1 MLKHYFTVAVR
12 LIKRNFLFSAIN
24 MLGFIL
30 GICAAFLIYLW
41 VVDELTFED
50 FQKNGD
56 SIYRVIKVGRDA
68 SGRVKEDP
76 SVVAP
81 LVQAFKEG
89 FPQVENA
96 TFLKYESR
104 VPLEYGDKAVDATQV
119 YVDTCFFDIFSFPVL
134 SGNPNLLKHDPK
146 QIVLEEKTANKIF
159 GKESPIGKQFKHE
172 MFGKV
177 DYLTVAAVVKVPL
190 KCHIQ
195 FEVAFS
201 SLYWTFIPLNWTFSE
216 HIHVYIQMKDNGL
229 LAEKDR
235 IAMNRVWADKTGEK
249 FALIFQPIKD
259 IHLRTGFIDSK
270 VTNHG
275 QISQIYLFS
284 ALALLVIFMGAFNFT
299 TLSTARASLR
309 YKEIGVR
316 KVTGGKRK
324 TLISQFLSE
333 SMIQAFLSLVL
344 ALALTELLLPF
355 FNRMVDKDI
364 TLQLS
369 WEVLLFV
376 FLGIFGVGCLAGS
389 YPAFYLSTINP
400 LLAFKGGYKTGRKGG
415 FIKGLV
421 CVQFVIAITLILCT
435 SIVFKQLNYIQ
446 NQDLGLDKENIVVVE
461 TNLWYGVDDFK
472 QEVLRNPR
480 VLSVAMGVEMTD
492 YLKGYDREGEMIE
505 WHKEDGS
512 LDSLRMTQMFGDGD
526 LIKTLGLRLIKGD
539 NFKADVNAYWDHT
552 YDFPAV
558 INETAWK
565 MMKVEDPIGM
575 TLEKAFWGGGAA
587 KVVGVVEDFNFQPLR
602 EAIKPAY
609 IVFSPEAITWL
620 YIKIAPDN
628 KGETLAFL
636 KETYERINPFF
647 SKEFRYKFYTDT
659 LNSNYAREQQQSRI
673 FLIFT
678 ILAII
683 IAMMGVFGLVALST
697 TQRTKEIGVRKVIG
711 AHSDRIVKMFCYE
724 YMRWVCI
731 AFVIAC
737 PLGYLFMDRWLST
750 FAYQTSISWWLFP
763 LAGLIIL
770 AITLLTVIAQTYR
783 TASQNP
789 VNSLRYE

>member
-1 MLKHYFTVAVR
+1 MFKHYFTVAIR

-30 GICAAFLIYLW
+30 GISAAFLIYLW

-56 SIYRVIKVGRDA
+56 SIYRVIKVEKDA
-68 SGRVKEDP
+68 SGKITEDP
-76 SVVAP
+76 SVVVP

-96 TFLKYESR
+96 TFIKYESR
-104 VPLEYGDKAVDATQV
+104 LPLEYGDKAVDALQV
-119 YVDTCFFDIFSFPVL
+119 YVDSSFFEVFSFPVL
-134 SGNPNLLKHDPK
+134 SGNPNLLKQDPT
-146 QIVLEEKTANKIF
+146 QIVLEEKTAQKIF

-177 DYLTVAAVVKVPL
+177 SYLTVAAVVRIPRKS
-190 KCHIQ
+190 HIQ
-195 FEVAFS
+195 FEVASS
-201 SLYWTFIPLNWTFSE
+201 SLSWTFIPLNWNFSE
-216 HIHVYIQMKDNGL
+216 NIHVYIQMKGNSQ

-235 IAMNRVWADKTGEK
+235 IAMNRVWADKTGDK
-249 FALIFQPIKD
+249 IALVFQPLKD
-259 IHLRTGFIDSK
+259 IHLRTQFADPMIL
-270 VTNHG
+270 NHG
-275 QISQIYLFS
+275 SINQIYLFS

-324 TLISQFLSE
+324 ILVRQFLSE
-333 SMIQAFLSLVL
+333 SMIQAFLSLIL

-355 FNRMVDKDI
+355 FNYMVDKEI
-364 TLQLS
+364 SLRLNWQ
-369 WEVLLFV
+369 VVLFV
-376 FLGIFGVGCLAGS
+376 LLGIFGVGCLAGS
-389 YPAFYLSTINP
+389 YPAFYLSAINP
-400 LLAFKGGYKTGRKGG
+400 LLAFKGGQKTGKKGG

-446 NQDLGLDKENIVVVE
+446 NQDLGLEKEDIVMVQ
-461 TNLWYGVDDFK
+461 TNLWYDVDDFK
-472 QEVLRNPR
+472 QDVLRNPN
-480 VLSVAMGVEMTD
+480 VLSVTMGVEMTN
-492 YLKGYDREGEMIE
+492 YMKGYVDEGVNMK
-505 WHKEDGS
+505 WHREDGS
-512 LDSLRMTQMFGDGD
+512 LDSLRMAQIFGDGD
-526 LIKTLGLRLIKGD
+526 FTRTFGLQFLKGESF
-539 NFKADVNAYWDHT
+539 NADTKAYWDHT
-552 YDFPAV
+552 YDFPTV

-565 MMKVEDPIGM
+565 MMKVEDPVGI
-575 TLEKAFWGGGAA
+575 TLENAVWGSSA
-587 KVVGVVEDFNFQPLR
+587 KIVGVVKDFNFQPLR
-602 EAIKPAY
+602 DKIRPAY

-620 YIKIAPDN
+620 YIKITPHN

-636 KETYERINPFF
+636 KDAYERISPFY
-647 SKEFRYKFYTDT
+647 SKEFRYKFFTDA
-659 LNSNYAREQQQSRI
+659 LNANYAREQQQSRV
-673 FLIFT
+673 FLLFT
-678 ILAII
+678 VLAII

-711 AHSDRIVKMFCYE
+711 AHTDRIVKMFCLE
-724 YMRWVCI
+724 YIKWIGI

-737 PLGYLFMDRWLST
+737 PMGYLFMSQWLNS
-750 FAYQTSISWWLFP
+750 FAYQTTISWWLFP
-763 LAGLIIL
+763 MAGLIIL
-770 AITLLTVIAQTYR
+770 IITLCTVVAQIYR